1 MRIARPLSILCLA
14 ALVAAAAASP
24 AFAEGADPHAHH
36 GEERS
41 PSPLV
46 QKVRTATEPF
56 LDVHNTSGGGY
67 EPVLGC
73 VSGPQ
78 EGAMG
83 VHYLNGKLFMDG
95 VLDPEQ
101 PEALIYEFKNGVA
114 RLVGVEFI
122 VLADVWHQTHAPQ
135 DVPILEGQLLQFNDS
150 PNRFGLPAFYELH
163 VWAWRDN
170 PNGAFVDWNPRVSCE
185 GR

>member
-1 MRIARPLSILCLA
+1 MDIAGCLRFFVTVALPALSSVI
-14 ALVAAAAASP
+14 
-24 AFAEGADPHAHH
+24 
-36 GEERS
+36 
-41 PSPLV
+41 SPLV
-46 QKVRTATEPF
+46 VEAAQHAGHDGASSPSALIEIVRQATEPF
-56 LDVHNTSGGGY
+56 RDARNVPDGY
-67 EPVLGC
+67 GPVLGC
-73 VSGPQ
+73 VSGPE

-83 VHYLNGKLFMDG
+83 VHFVNPALLGNGI
-95 VLDPEQ
+95 LDAAQ
-101 PEALIYEFKNGVA
+101 PEALIYELKNGVA

-122 VLADVWHQTHAPQ
+122 VFADVWHQNHAPN
-135 DVPILEGQLLQFNDS
+135 DPPVLAGQLLNFVES